1 MKRKLALTLVMGLI
15 LLVMTPA
22 AKGAKRS
29 FPKLMVASYQLTPEN
44 LCPGS
49 PSRLYLQIKNTSL
62 WQSAQN
68 ITLRLTEEG
77 GVLRQLP
84 IGSAYVNEVLPGESL
99 CWALDLEAMPGSKPG
114 YYPIKLVMEYED
126 SRQTTASVT
135 ETLFI
140 QVHQPVELVYDPP
153 ALPARVVEGDNVAFS
168 LNLHNLGKGDIYH
181 ALVSFHVPGLSEGS
195 SALAGNLE
203 PGASAVASTS
213 LQAMRPQQGYGPVQG
228 YALLRYE
235 DAAGFRYTQKIPLA
249 TVIEEKVPVLAP
261 ATAQEEDGRKAL
273 PVWIPVAGTLF
284 LVSLLAAGFHWMR
297 LRRKRQAEE
306 ERYL

>member
-1 MKRKLALTLVMGLI
+1 MKQKLTLALALSLI
-15 LLVMTPA
+15 LMTVTPV

-29 FPKLMVASYQLTPEN
+29 FPKLMVASYQLTPEK

-49 PSRLYLQIKNTSL
+49 PSRLYLQIENTSL

-68 ITLRLTEEG
+68 ITLRLTEES
-77 GVLRQLP
+77 GVLRPLP
-84 IGSAYVNEVLPGESL
+84 IGSAYVDEVLPGESL
-99 CWALDLEAMPGSKPG
+99 CWSLDLDAMPGSKPG
-114 YYPIKLVMEYED
+114 YYPLKLAIEYED
-126 SRQTTASVT
+126 SHQMTASIT

-140 QVHQPVELVYDPP
+140 QVHQPVEVAYDPTE
-153 ALPARVVEGDNVAFS
+153 LPERVVEGDNVAFS

-203 PGASAVASTS
+203 PGASAVASAS
-213 LQAMRPQQGYGPVQG
+213 LRAMRPQQGYGSVQG

-235 DAAGFRYTQKIPLA
+235 DAAGIRYTQQIPLA

-284 LVSLLAAGFHWMR
+284 TVGLLAAGLHRIR
-297 LRRKRQAEE
+297 LRRKRRAEE
-306 ERYL
+306 DRYL

>member
-29 FPKLMVASYQLTPEN
+29 FPKLMVASYQLTPEK

-77 GVLRQLP
+77 GVLRPLP
-84 IGSAYVNEVLPGESL
+84 IGSAYVDEVLPGESL

-168 LNLHNLGKGDIYH
+168 LKLHNLGKGDIYH

-203 PGASAVASTS
+203 PGASAVASAS
-213 LQAMRPQQGYGPVQG
+213 LRAMRPQQGYGSVQG

-235 DAAGFRYTQKIPLA
+235 DAAGVRYTQQIPLA

-273 PVWIPVAGTLF
+273 PVWIPVTGTLF
-284 LVSLLAAGFHWMR
+284 AVGLLAAGLHRIR